1 MSSAGGRSRTCSESS
16 ETGDMVQGMCVVEGG
31 KGMGYDVDGKFS
43 YSQVEK
49 EGSGGSWYSSLFLQ
63 VMKCGLVNKFQTT
76 VDENGKFGYFKADMR
91 PVPPGW
97 YDLDKTNHR
106 VPIGWYQMRE
116 GK

>member
-43 YSQVEK
+43 YS
-49 EGSGGSWYSSLFLQ
+49 Q

-106 VPIGWYQMRE
+106 VPIGWYQMGE